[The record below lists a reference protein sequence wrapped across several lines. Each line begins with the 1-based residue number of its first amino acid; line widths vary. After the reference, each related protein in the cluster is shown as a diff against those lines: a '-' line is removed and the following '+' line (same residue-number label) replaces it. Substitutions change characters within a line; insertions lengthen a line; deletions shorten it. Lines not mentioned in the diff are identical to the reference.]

1 MTATRTSPAEVA
13 REVFRQ
19 LAQLRKPPTPDNYAR
34 AYARQAGIPL
44 AEVQP
49 AAAAMEALA
58 RSLLADAPR
67 SEHAQAL
74 REALEAGQW
83 GDVQKILRVQ
93 LSRAT
98 VPPATAPPPG
108 ALPPPASARPPEL
121 AAVRTGSDAVA
132 GTAAHRDAVRA
143 LKELLAKTIDFLV
156 DERLGYTA
164 EVVREVQLLVEG
176 ARNAITTA
184 EIDEAANRLR
194 HFWLRLE
201 LRGEGPEPMIRGLHE
216 LVRLMVRNM
225 GDLVVDDQWVK
236 GQCDRIRSLLDAPLS
251 PKALQ
256 DAQRGYREFVFR
268 QGTLKHAMDEAA
280 SAIRELT
287 AAVIE
292 RLGAASA
299 STGRLSETIARYS
312 EQIRAADGLPQVR
325 DTLARLLDET
335 RCVHV
340 EMIATHEALT
350 ESREKVRH
358 YEARVRALQAELVQM
373 SETVIE
379 DPLTAALNRRG
390 LEQRFV
396 AEQARAERTGSPICI
411 AVLDVDNF
419 KQLNDRL
426 GHGAGDEALK
436 HLAAVVRDT
445 LRASDSLARYG
456 GEEFVILLPDTG
468 VEEAERVMVRVQR
481 ELTKRFFM
489 HNHER
494 VLITF
499 SAGVALR
506 RPGEAQ
512 ESVIERA
519 DRAMYEAKQAGKN
532 RVRRADGGDA

>member
-1 MTATRTSPAEVA
+1 MAPV
-13 REVFRQ
+13 
-19 LAQLRKPPTPDNYAR
+19 R
-34 AYARQAGIPL
+34 A
-44 AEVQP
+44 
-49 AAAAMEALA
+49 
-58 RSLLADAPR
+58 
-67 SEHAQAL
+67 
-74 REALEAGQW
+74 
-83 GDVQKILRVQ
+83 
-93 LSRAT
+93 
-98 VPPATAPPPG
+98 
-108 ALPPPASARPPEL
+108 
-121 AAVRTGSDAVA
+121 GSDPGAVA

-164 EVVREVQLLVEG
+164 EVVREVQLLVDG
-176 ARNAITTA
+176 ARSAITTA

-236 GQCDRIRSLLDAPLS
+236 GQCDRIRALLDAPLS

-256 DAQRGYREFVFR
+256 DAQRGYREFVYR
-268 QGTLKHAMDEAA
+268 QGTLKHSMDEAA

-292 RLGAASA
+292 RLGSVAA
-299 STGRLSETIARYS
+299 STGRFSETVARCS

-325 DTLARLLDET
+325 DALARLLDET
-335 RCVHV
+335 RSVHV
-340 EMIATHEALT
+340 EMIATHEELT
-350 ESREKVRH
+350 ASREKVRH

-396 AEQARAERTGSPICI
+396 AERARSERIGSPMCI

-419 KQLNDRL
+419 KHLNDRL

-456 GEEFVILLPDTG
+456 GEEFVILLPDTT

-499 SAGVALR
+499 SAGVASR
-506 RPGEAQ
+506 RPGEGQ
-512 ESVIERA
+512 ETVIERA
-519 DRAMYEAKQAGKN
+519 DRAMYEAKLAGKN
-532 RVRRADGGDA
+532 LVRRADTGDA